1 MENITLSVTF
11 NYKWFEFESS
21 LRSILID
28 GSQLLLLSASTPIW
42 LVWRHQMKT
51 VISIAIVSI
60 IMSIEVN
67 YHTTFY
73 HIYDSIYKVSVGQ
86 HMLNLSIYV
95 LFVTNTT
102 TT

>member
-42 LVWRHQMKT
+42 LLVSLETSNEDRYLYCN
-51 VISIAIVSI
+51 SI
-60 IMSIEVN
+60 N
-67 YHTTFY
+67 YHEY
-73 HIYDSIYKVSVGQ
+73 
-86 HMLNLSIYV
+86 
-95 LFVTNTT
+95 
-102 TT
+102 